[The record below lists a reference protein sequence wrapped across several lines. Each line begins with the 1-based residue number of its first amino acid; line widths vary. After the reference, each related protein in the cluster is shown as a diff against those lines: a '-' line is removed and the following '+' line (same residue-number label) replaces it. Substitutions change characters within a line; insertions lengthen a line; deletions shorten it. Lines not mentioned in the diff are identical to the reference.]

1 MSTLIPNNRFT
12 SAENRRIDTIPCK
25 NRFEDRKGAS
35 TNNLYLF
42 IKLIRLKNIHEVSIH
57 HALHNRSI
65 YLCIFRWFLHKISD
79 VSATNSS
86 VGQMLFGEEGSL
98 ILTHPL
104 SFLSS
109 NAHYVITLQIC
120 KSF

>member
-25 NRFEDRKGAS
+25 NHFEDRKGAS

-86 VGQMLFGEEGSL
+86 VGPMLLWGGREFD
-98 ILTHPL
+98 ID
-104 SFLSS
+104 SS
-109 NAHYVITLQIC
+109 SHSI
-120 KSF
+120 KSFDLFVPFSFVFA